1 MPKKYKILVNRII
14 EWLIYIVGYAII
26 LSIVSFLFKDA
37 IKIDTSYFGIW
48 GLIASFIIYIL
59 NRTIK
64 PVIVRLTIPITAMTF
79 GIFYPFI
86 NFIILKIV
94 DFLLYGHF
102 DVNGIL
108 IPYIA
113 AIIISVLNLMMDD
126 KIIKPIIRKGNLE

>member
-79 GIFYPFI
+79 GIFYPLLI
-86 NFIILKIV
+86 
-94 DFLLYGHF
+94 LLY
-102 DVNGIL
+102 
-108 IPYIA
+108 
-113 AIIISVLNLMMDD
+113 
-126 KIIKPIIRKGNLE
+126 

>member
-26 LSIVSFLFKDA
+26 LSNVSFLFKDA

-94 DFLLYGHF
+94 DFLLCGHF

>member
-59 NRTIK
+59 IYPYYRNFYTQNQFYMTTIK
-64 PVIVRLTIPITAMTF
+64 T
-79 GIFYPFI
+79 
-86 NFIILKIV
+86 
-94 DFLLYGHF
+94 
-102 DVNGIL
+102 
-108 IPYIA
+108 
-113 AIIISVLNLMMDD
+113 
-126 KIIKPIIRKGNLE
+126 